1 MSLLL
6 NLNHI
11 SIQVSDLAASSR
23 FYSEVLGLREIEN
36 KTGFSFVRWFGI
48 GDTHAIH
55 LIGGQGT
62 EQTAP
67 KATHFALTTDD
78 LEGAMSRLTDAGV
91 PFGDY
96 AGQAGKVG
104 VRGDGARSIYF
115 QDPDHHW
122 IEIVDAGTL

>member
-1 MSLLL
+1 MCRVPRQRYRTKSSACTAGAPCIT
-6 NLNHI
+6 I
-11 SIQVSDLAASSR
+11 S
-23 FYSEVLGLREIEN
+23 N
-36 KTGFSFVRWFGI
+36 SFVRWFGI

-122 IEIVDAGTL
+122 IEIVDAGTLR